1 MFGVFTRKIPIGSTL
16 FYVACFLGMG
26 SSAEESE
33 PPVIVTSTV
42 SKLPVSDAS
51 TTSFDVDISN
61 TNLQAMDMLRAI
73 PGFAVSQSGQRGA
86 LGQIRVRGA
95 EADHLKVLIDGIEA
109 NDPGSELNWGTVS
122 TVGVNRVEVLNGP
135 RSAVWGD
142 QALAGVINLETLP
155 TEDQSSVLIGGGTLG
170 TTLVQLARE
179 RVDESSF
186 NGLSIKYIQSD
197 GENASFVGDEN
208 DGFEQLS
215 ANFIGGR
222 TMHGWDVRL
231 NGRTNETLSQYDS
244 SGFDSDRHIEVT
256 RHLLGLRAE
265 RTEGESFK
273 PTVLLNHAI
282 NETGNY
288 SNQEKTNS
296 ISGMRTHLTLSST
309 IPIGRISESLIAIE
323 STRES
328 FRQRG
333 NSPFGDP
340 NQNQDISAVALSAE
354 NVTELGSFGIHTSV
368 RVDENSDFKNAF
380 TWNATLSLNTGN
392 TNWFW
397 TSGLGVKNPSF
408 IDRFGYFPDSFVG
421 NPGLKPERAIQHQ
434 AGLNVNWQK
443 RSIKVIIFGAEL
455 EDEINGFAY
464 DPVANAFTARNIEE
478 SNTRRGYEFS
488 GNLTFNRFFVN
499 YSYSHVDS
507 QENSEQ
513 EIRRPR
519 NLASVSLD
527 SDLTHSWKLHVGAN
541 YVDEQLDRDF
551 SVFPARLV
559 TLSNY
564 VLVNAHLQ
572 RKFSN
577 GLSVHLR
584 GENVF
589 DELHQDVYGIR
600 NVGRTVMTLIGYEL

>member
-1 MFGVFTRKIPIGSTL
+1 MFGVYSRLFPIGSTL
-16 FYVACFLGMG
+16 LCVACFSGIC

-33 PPVIVTSTV
+33 PPVIVTTTV
-42 SKLPVSDAS
+42 SKLPVSDTS

-61 TNLQAMDMLRAI
+61 TNLQAMDMLRNI
-73 PGFAVSQSGQRGA
+73 PGFAVSQSGQRGS
-86 LGQIRVRGA
+86 LGQVRVRGA

-122 TVGVNRVEVLNGP
+122 TVGVKRVEVLNGP

-142 QALAGVINLETLP
+142 QALAGVIHLETLP
-155 TEDQSSVLIGGGTLG
+155 TEDQSRILIGGGTLG
-170 TTLVQLARE
+170 TSLVQLARE
-179 RVDESSF
+179 RVNESSF
-186 NGLSIKYIQSD
+186 NGISLKHIKSD
-197 GENASFVGDEN
+197 GENASFLGDEH

-215 ANFIGGR
+215 GNFIGGR
-222 TMHGWDVRL
+222 STHSWNIRL
-231 NGRTNETLSQYDS
+231 NGRTNETFSQYDS
-244 SGFDSDRHIEVT
+244 AGFDTDRHIEVT

-265 RTEGESFK
+265 RVEGESLK
-273 PTVLLNHAI
+273 PTVLLNHSI
-282 NETGNY
+282 NETRNY

-296 ISGMRTHLTLSST
+296 INGRRTHLMLSST
-309 IPIGRISESLIAIE
+309 IPIGSISESLIALE

-340 NQNQDISAVALSAE
+340 NQNQDISALALAAE

-368 RVDENSDFKNAF
+368 RVDRNSDFKNAF
-380 TWNATLSLNTGN
+380 SWNATLSLNQGN
-392 TNWFW
+392 ANWFW

-421 NPGLKPERAIQHQ
+421 NPGIKPESATQHQ

-443 RSIKVIIFGAEL
+443 GSFKVIAFSAEL

-464 DPVANAFTARNIEE
+464 DPVANAFTARNIAE
-478 SNTRRGYEFS
+478 SSTRQGYEIS
-488 GNLTFNRFFVN
+488 GNLTFDRFLVN

-507 QENSEQ
+507 RENSEQ

-519 NLASVSLD
+519 NLASVSLY

-551 SVFPARLV
+551 STFPASLV
-559 TLSNY
+559 TLSSY
-564 VLVNAHLQ
+564 ALVNAHLQ
-572 RKFSN
+572 RNFSN

-589 DELHQDVYGIR
+589 NELHQDVYGIR
-600 NVGRTVMTLIGYEL
+600 NVGRTVMTLVGYEL